1 MDVSG
6 KTKIIGLFGFPVEHT
21 LSPAMHNAAFKAM
34 GLDMRYLPFKVS
46 PQDLPHAVR
55 AIRALN
61 LTGVNVTVPHK
72 EKVISLLDEVDKEAQ
87 FIGAVNTIVNKDGK
101 LTGYNTDG
109 RGFMQSLSE
118 AGIQVC
124 GKKILIIGAG
134 GASRA
139 ISYYLSEKA
148 GKLVLFDIDKKKAGR
163 LIRDL
168 RKIRKNVFPFNLQP
182 SSFNLAFNELD
193 IIINATPLGLK
204 KGDPLPVNINNLHK
218 KHIVCDLIY
227 RRTPFLDKASKKG
240 CKTLNGLGM
249 LLWQGVFA
257 FELWTGKK
265 PPVTVMQKALKSGL
279 AKA

>member
-139 ISYYLSEKA
+139 ISYYLS
-148 GKLVLFDIDKKKAGR
+148 
-163 LIRDL
+163 
-168 RKIRKNVFPFNLQP
+168 
-182 SSFNLAFNELD
+182 
-193 IIINATPLGLK
+193 
-204 KGDPLPVNINNLHK
+204 
-218 KHIVCDLIY
+218 
-227 RRTPFLDKASKKG
+227 
-240 CKTLNGLGM
+240 
-249 LLWQGVFA
+249 
-257 FELWTGKK
+257 
-265 PPVTVMQKALKSGL
+265 
-279 AKA
+279 